1 MARRSVG
8 HPDVRALV
16 DKLVI
21 LFLLEGSVNG
31 VQRTLNQVLAEDR
44 TEGWLY
50 PNRLHALMSDDP
62 GRGVNAQTLQTVQIA
77 LDRIADDLNVEEARR
92 RSAELQAKVL
102 GAWHEASSRTT
113 AGGPPGVGD
122 IAAQLEIPPAVV
134 RWILDEAGLLGE
146 RSHQMSPRRAVAERR
161 EADWGFQDDAYQ
173 STLQALRKDP
183 NRKVGLVIPT
193 GGGKTRIAVRIL
205 LRVLADS
212 DRTDTVVLWVTHRK
226 WLSLQA
232 RREVQ
237 RALNEGTS
245 DLPPDAT
252 KLLTDRVHMTML
264 SRLPEQLEEFADRV
278 ALVMVDEAH
287 HAAAPSYQ
295 PIFDRKPLRGLF
307 LTATP
312 NRTDDLPIGIDEISY
327 TITYRELFERG
338 VLVEPTFEPPLVVP
352 GLDWNDPE
360 NLRDLADYV
369 IGRAEDDFTKTLVV
383 ASRIEHSEAMYEAI
397 VEALPADHVLRADD
411 IGFVHGSGTSTGVS
425 PEVFLDEFV
434 ALPRGILVT
443 TAQML
448 GEGFDDPAVN
458 AVVMTYATSSMLQ
471 LMQAAGRGLRYAPGK
486 EHAYIVQVKESN
498 LAYHYEQRWL
508 YQEISDLL
516 HPQLID
522 RTYSGIARLGEQI
535 EQYLAERNVSE
546 PVRAAVRS
554 DLAHIKEGDTI
565 ALLLTGLPYYGDAS
579 EFSSASEWN
588 AVLVTPATRELFLRV
603 FNDYSARGA
612 DVKQPQE
619 FLRTYVEVN
628 PAAGSRWTCFRD
640 MLSAMEYA
648 RREILG
654 VEYTGDILRG
664 YVPNKGT
671 TWLHYATFRY
681 DPRIP
686 DGLEEFLAD
695 AVNRAE
701 VIVAY
706 SAGDQ
711 QWAACVKID
720 LPLGGTLA
728 FLLSAE
734 QLAWLRRERE
744 NLINALRGAL
754 ASQAFSILATWS
766 LGLSSSPLPTVL
778 VQQFHAFL
786 RESMLAGH
794 LYEFVAVAGND
805 AGDR

>member
-31 VQRTLNQVLAEDR
+31 VQRSLNQVLAEDHR
-44 TEGWLY
+44 EGWLY
-50 PNRLHALMSDDP
+50 PNRLHALLSDDP
-62 GRGVNAQTLQTVQIA
+62 GRAVNAQTLQTLQIA
-77 LDRIADDLNVEEARR
+77 LDRIAGGLDIDEARR

-102 GAWHEASSRTT
+102 GAWHEATSRTT
-113 AGGPPGVGD
+113 GGEPPSAGD
-122 IAAQLEIPPAVV
+122 IAAQLEIPTAIV
-134 RWILDEAGLLGE
+134 RWVLDEAGLGGAP
-146 RSHQMSPRRAVAERR
+146 SHEMSPRRAVAERP
-161 EADWGFQDDAYQ
+161 EADWSFQDDAYQ

-193 GGGKTRIAVRIL
+193 GGGKTRIAVRVL
-205 LRVLADS
+205 LRILADS
-212 DRTDTVVLWVTHRK
+212 NRTDTVVLWVTHRK

-232 RREVQ
+232 HREVQ
-237 RALNEGTS
+237 RALNEGTA
-245 DLPPDAT
+245 DLPPDAA

-264 SRLPEQLEEFADRV
+264 SRLPERLEEFADRV
-278 ALVMVDEAH
+278 ALVVVDEAH

-295 PIFDRKPLRGLF
+295 AIFDQKPLRGLF

-312 NRTDDLPIGIDEISY
+312 NRTDDLPIGIDEIAY

-352 GLDWNDPE
+352 GLDWNDAD

-369 IGRAEDDFTKTLVV
+369 VGRAEDDFTKTLVV
-383 ASRIEHSEAMYEAI
+383 GSRIEHAEAMYEAI
-397 VEALPADHVLRADD
+397 VEALPADHVLRPDD
-411 IGFVHGSGTSTGVS
+411 VGFVHGSGTSTGVS
-425 PEVFLDEFV
+425 PEVFLDEFL

-458 AVVMTYATSSMLQ
+458 AVVMTYATTSMLQ
-471 LMQAAGRGLRYAPGK
+471 LMQAAGRGLRFARGK
-486 EHAYIVQVKESN
+486 RHAYIVQVKESD

-522 RTYSGIARLGEQI
+522 RTYSGLSRLGEQV

-546 PVRAAVRS
+546 TVRAAVRS
-554 DLAHIKEGDTI
+554 DLANVKEGDTV
-565 ALLLTGLPYYGDAS
+565 ALLLTGLPYYGEATQ
-579 EFSSASEWN
+579 FSSASEWN
-588 AVLVTPATRELFLRV
+588 AVLVTPATRDLFLRV
-603 FNDYSARGA
+603 FNDYSGRGA

-619 FLRTYVEVN
+619 FLRSYVEVN
-628 PAAGSRWTCFRD
+628 PAAGSRWIRFRD

-654 VEYTGDILRG
+654 VEYAGDTLRS

-701 VIVAY
+701 VIVTY
-706 SAGDQ
+706 SAGDRE
-711 QWAACVKID
+711 WAGCVKID

-728 FLLSAE
+728 FLLTTE
-734 QLAWLRRERE
+734 QLTWLRQERE
-744 NLINALRGAL
+744 KVIDALRGAP
-754 ASQAFSILATWS
+754 ASQAFTILAAWALALAS
-766 LGLSSSPLPTVL
+766 CPLPNVL

-786 RESMLAGH
+786 KESTLAGH
-794 LYEFVAVAGND
+794 LYGFVAVTGPGN
-805 AGDR
+805 A